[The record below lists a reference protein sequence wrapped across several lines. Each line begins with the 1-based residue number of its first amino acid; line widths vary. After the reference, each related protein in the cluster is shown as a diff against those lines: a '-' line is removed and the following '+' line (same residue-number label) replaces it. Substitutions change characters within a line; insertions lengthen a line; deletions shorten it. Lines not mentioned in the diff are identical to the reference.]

1 MATGSRPP
9 EGTSSP
15 EQQVQED
22 LIRLDAYRNQFNSL
36 AQQLQLLSAS
46 RQEHLRARESLEGV
60 DRAAPGT
67 EFLLP
72 LGGETFVRGSVGQEA
87 PVLIGLGSGVLVEMD
102 RPKVVELLAQRV
114 GRIDQALRDLEGQ
127 MGALDERIRL
137 ISRRLDQAAQKEG
150 SASDVGRA

>member
-1 MATGSRPP
+1 MSTPAPA
-9 EGTSSP
+9 SP

-22 LIRLDAYRNQFNSL
+22 LMRLDAYRNQFNSL

-46 RQEHLRARESLEGV
+46 RQEHVRARESLEGV

-72 LGGETFVRGSVGQEA
+72 LGGETFVRGSVGHQA
-87 PVLIGLGSGVLVEMD
+87 PVLIGIGSGVLVEMD
-102 RPKVVELLAQRV
+102 RPKVAELLAQRV

-127 MGALDERIRL
+127 MGALDDRIRQ
-137 ISRRLDQAAQKEG
+137 ISRRLEQAAEKEG
-150 SASDVGRA
+150 AAPDVGRT